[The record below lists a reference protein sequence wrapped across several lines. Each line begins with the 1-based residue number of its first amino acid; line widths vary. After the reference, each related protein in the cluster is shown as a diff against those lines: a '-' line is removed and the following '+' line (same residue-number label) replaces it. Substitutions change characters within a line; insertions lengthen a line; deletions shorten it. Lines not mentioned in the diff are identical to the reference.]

1 MFCPTCKN
9 LCFPDLYGN
18 VQCVTNRCNYV
29 GPAQTIIMIAGEEVD
44 VSKIA
49 TGWSKNGPRICRT
62 PGCYSPVHSHL
73 DYCHNCPG
81 NSGMMPGEYYRAW
94 AY

>member
-18 VQCVTNRCNYV
+18 VQCVTNGCNYV
-29 GPAQTIIMIAGEEVD
+29 GPAKTIIMIAGKEVD
-44 VSKIA
+44 VSEIVY
-49 TGWSKNGPRICRT
+49 GWSKNGPRECNT
-62 PGCYSPVHSHL
+62 PGCYSQIYSQQ
-73 DYCHNCPG
+73 DYCRNCPG
-81 NSGMMPGEYYRAW
+81 NGGMMPGKYYRAW